1 MSDPIVFEDWE
12 AVLKVVVPPDRQRR
26 YREAI
31 VKFRYWL
38 REKGKKPVLDTFK
51 EHLDWKRSYLS
62 SERFEIRREALRW
75 YYKTGL
81 DRMLERAVPSG
92 VTGTGK
98 PETQRKV
105 SSDGVRFDEA
115 TRAKAPEAQK
125 RDVGRQTT
133 VPAPADC
140 EAHGAGANPALPSGG
155 ACAQE
160 PRLDGYRVYGMNDVP
175 TAGAKDLGGPAWEQ
189 ALVRRIREKNLAWKS
204 EKTYRGW
211 CRRFV
216 KACGGKPLEALDHGD
231 VRGWLSDLA
240 VKERVAAAT
249 QAQALNAVVFLFRE
263 VLKRDPGDFSDFT
276 RARRGRKVPTV
287 LTQEECR
294 RLFDELDGT
303 YRLMA
308 QLMYAA
314 GLRLTEL
321 LRLRIKDLDLER
333 LQLAVQ
339 FGKGSP
345 PSPKGLRRASK
356 SRLTM
361 IPPKLE
367 PALRAHRERLRE
379 LHKRDREA
387 GLPGVELPEAL
398 ERKWP
403 KAGEKFIWFWYWP
416 SRNLLRDH
424 RNGIVRRHHVL
435 DVTFQKAIRE
445 AVERAGFDKRVS
457 PHTLRHSFATHLLA
471 SGASLRD
478 VQDLLGHA
486 DISTTEIY
494 LHTAKH
500 TGVGIRSPFDLL

>member
-1 MSDPIVFEDWE
+1 MMSDPIVFDDWE
-12 AVLKVVVPPDRQRR
+12 AVLKAETPPDRQRY

-38 REKGKKPVLDTFK
+38 REKGKEPVPDVFK
-51 EHLDWKRSYLS
+51 EHLAWKQSYLS
-62 SERFEIRREALRW
+62 PERFEIRREALRW
-75 YYKTGL
+75 YYMTGL
-81 DRMLERAVPSG
+81 KRMRERTVPDR
-92 VTGTGK
+92 VTETEK
-98 PETQRKV
+98 PETHGGEVGIGTGFNSTTQ
-105 SSDGVRFDEA
+105 
-115 TRAKAPEAQK
+115 TKAPEARK
-125 RDVGRQTT
+125 TEEDRQTT
-133 VPAPADC
+133 APTPAGPNT
-140 EAHGAGANPALPSGG
+140 HGAGTTPPLPANGSSART
-155 ACAQE
+155 
-160 PRLDGYRVYGMNDVP
+160 PRMGDYRVYEMSDVP
-175 TAGAKDLGGPAWEQ
+175 TAGAKDLGGPPWEQ

-216 KACGGKPLEALDHGD
+216 MACGGKPLEVLDHGD

-240 VKERVAAAT
+240 VKDRVSAAT

-276 RARRGRKVPTV
+276 RARRGRKAPTV
-287 LTQEECR
+287 LTQDECR

-321 LRLRIKDLDLER
+321 LRLRIKDVDLER

-339 FGKGSP
+339 FGKGS
-345 PSPKGLRRASK
+345 K

-367 PALRAHRERLRE
+367 PTLRAHRERLRE
-379 LHKRDREA
+379 LHKHDREA
-387 GLPGVELPEAL
+387 GMPGVELPEAL

-403 KAGEKFIWFWYWP
+403 TAGEKFIWFWFWP
-416 SRNLLRDH
+416 SRNLMRDH
-424 RNGIVRRHHVL
+424 RSGIVRRHHVL

-471 SGASLRD
+471 GGTSLRD

>member
-1 MSDPIVFEDWE
+1 MSDSVVFEDWE
-12 AVLKVVVPPDRQRR
+12 SVLKAQVPPDRQRP

-31 VKFRYWL
+31 VEFLYWL
-38 REKGKKPVLDTFK
+38 REKGKQPVVETFK
-51 EHLDWKRSYLS
+51 EHLAWKQSYLS
-62 SERFEIRREALRW
+62 PERFAIRREALRW
-75 YYKTGL
+75 YYKTATE
-81 DRMLERAVPSG
+81 RMWERAVPHGPAEAKIPEAKADASG
-92 VTGTGK
+92 
-98 PETQRKV
+98 
-105 SSDGVRFDEA
+105 DGVRLA
-115 TRAKAPEAQK
+115 PTTLAKAPAPVVREALN
-125 RDVGRQTT
+125 
-133 VPAPADC
+133 
-140 EAHGAGANPALPSGG
+140 ANAKPLLPSGVPSTRE
-155 ACAQE
+155 A
-160 PRLDGYRVYGMNDVP
+160 RVDGYQLYGMNDVP
-175 TAGAKDLGGPAWEQ
+175 TAGAKDLGGPPWEQ
-189 ALVRRIREKNLAWKS
+189 ALVRRIRERNLAWKS

-216 KACGGKPLEALDHGD
+216 AACGSKPLEALDHGD
-231 VRGWLSDLA
+231 VRRWLSDLA
-240 VKERVAAAT
+240 VKERVSAAT
-249 QAQALNAVVFLFRE
+249 QAQALNAVVFFFRE

-294 RLFDELDGT
+294 RLFGELDGT

-308 QLMYAA
+308 QLMYAS

-321 LRLRIKDLDLER
+321 LRLRIKDVDLER

-339 FGKGSP
+339 FGKGS
-345 PSPKGLRRASK
+345 K

-367 PALRAHRERLRE
+367 PVLRAHRERLRE

-416 SRNLLRDH
+416 SRNLMRDH
-424 RNGIVRRHHVL
+424 RSGIVRRHHVL

-478 VQDLLGHA
+478 LQDLLGHA

-494 LHTAKH
+494 RHTAKY
-500 TGVGIRSPFDLL
+500 TGVGIRSPFDIL